1 MTSAC
6 TRKLKAC
13 ARGGDSEQLVR
24 TILYLPGWL
33 IGARAGRRER
43 DAAMRPRDLRVEISG
58 RYRRE
63 ARDTLAA
70 RGDVG
75 SSTTHHISRGVLSTL
90 WGPTPRTQAQARSR
104 ARGAASA
111 T

>member
-6 TRKLKAC
+6 TRELKAC
-13 ARGGDSEQLVR
+13 ARGGGSEQLVR

-43 DAAMRPRDLRVEISG
+43 DAAIRPRDLRGEISG
-58 RYRRE
+58 RIMQ
-63 ARDTLAA
+63 APDTLAA

-75 SSTTHHISRGVLSTL
+75 SSLTHNISRGVLSTL
-90 WGPTPRTQAQARSR
+90 WGRRLRHELKPRRRLCNLS
-104 ARGAASA
+104 
-111 T
+111 

>member
-1 MTSAC
+1 M
-6 TRKLKAC
+6 
-13 ARGGDSEQLVR
+13 R

-43 DAAMRPRDLRVEISG
+43 DAAMRPRDLRGEISG
-58 RYRRE
+58 RISQ

-75 SSTTHHISRGVLSTL
+75 SSLTHHISRGVLSTL
-90 WGPTPRTQAQARSR
+90 WGPTPRTQVQAAARSL
-104 ARGAASA
+104 
-111 T
+111 